1 MEINVTQSVITAA
14 VAIATVIASV
24 AGVRVSRS
32 NLVVDSA
39 LDLLTPYK
47 DELAMLRVRVDDLE
61 QRLQR
66 QEQETKLMHRW
77 ALTLRAQVIDA
88 GLHPVTL
95 EEIMR
100 LEKIEDGNV

>member
-1 MEINVTQSVITAA
+1 MSDINVTQSIVMAA
-14 VAIATVIASV
+14 VAVATVVGSI

-39 LDLLTPYK
+39 LGLLGPYK
-47 DELAMLRVRVDDLE
+47 DELTGLRERVDDLE
-61 QRLQR
+61 LRLQR
-66 QEQETKLMHRW
+66 QEAETKLMHRW

-100 LEKIEDGNV
+100 LENRGDV